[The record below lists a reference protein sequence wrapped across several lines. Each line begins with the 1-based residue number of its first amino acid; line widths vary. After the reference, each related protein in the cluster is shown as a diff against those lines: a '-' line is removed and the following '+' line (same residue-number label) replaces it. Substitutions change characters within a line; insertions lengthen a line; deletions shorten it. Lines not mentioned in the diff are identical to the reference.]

1 MGTNAGAVPCLLT
14 PIPKTVNRFTG
25 KPGTLKLVVEQVKG
39 HTDLDCLNSKV
50 VVIANT
56 GTQRAVDHTCDSSS
70 FSFKMDSGNKY
81 FVSLA
86 FVQLVDPF
94 QAQANLNEA
103 CGQNLDTIDVTNLRP
118 GYVIE
123 VA

>member
-14 PIPKTVNRFTG
+14 PIPKTVNRFIG
-25 KPGTLKLVVEQVKG
+25 KPGELKLVLEQVKG
-39 HTDLDCLNSKV
+39 QTNLDCVNSNVTAITKS
-50 VVIANT
+50 
-56 GTQRAVDHTCDSSS
+56 GTKTAVDHTCDSTS
-70 FSFKMDSGNKY
+70 FSFTMESGKKY

-94 QAQANLNEA
+94 QAQANLNES

>member
-50 VVIANT
+50 LDITTSRAQT
-56 GTQRAVDHTCDSSS
+56 AVDHTCDSSG
-70 FSFKMDSGNKY
+70 FSFKMESGKKY
-81 FVSLA
+81 FISLT
-86 FVQLVDPF
+86 FVQLVNPF
-94 QAQANLNEA
+94 EATANLNEA
-103 CGQNLDTIDVTNLRP
+103 CGQNLDTIDVTNLFP
-118 GYVIE
+118 GYVIG